1 MARFARIQTIRHP
14 IGAQGRFDL
23 KVTSADVRVRA
34 IDGGDA
40 SLRAT
45 FEIRAQ
51 TEQEADEIF
60 QRVQLVADVGSDRL
74 LVQEPDGSQSL
85 RGWFDRMLGSR
96 GLVDL
101 SVEVEVPPSAE
112 VRLETVSGD
121 LTVEQ
126 LHGSQRY
133 TTVSGDLYVTGA
145 GGSLRVNTVSGDVT
159 VRGER
164 PIAFRSE
171 AVSGDLSV
179 AVPRLDALRTHGVSG
194 DVEVEGELAAAGEF
208 RSETVSGDVTV
219 GLLGGATFEV
229 RGISTDIS
237 SDLDHRIEG
246 RLDRRRVVIG
256 SGQPTYVFNSMSGDL
271 SIRAP
276 RRVARP
282 APSAATAAAPAL
294 EPAAR
299 GLSGEEELAVLQA
312 LERGEISVEE
322 ATRRLGGG
330 DA

>member
-1 MARFARIQTIRHP
+1 MARFVRVQSIRHP
-14 IGAQGRFDL
+14 LGATGRFDL

-34 IDGGDA
+34 TDGSDM

-45 FEIRAQ
+45 FEIRAES
-51 TEQEADEIF
+51 EQEADEIF
-60 QRVQLVADVGSDRL
+60 QRVQLITEAGTGRLVVEEPDGPPSMRGMLDRL
-74 LVQEPDGSQSL
+74 L
-85 RGWFDRMLGSR
+85 RGR
-96 GLVDL
+96 GTVDL
-101 SVEVEVPPSAE
+101 SVEAEVPPAAE
-112 VRLETVSGD
+112 LRLEAVSGD
-121 LTVEQ
+121 VTVEG
-126 LHGSQRY
+126 LHGAQRY

-159 VRGER
+159 LRGER
-164 PIAFRSE
+164 PIALRSE

-179 AVPRLDALRTHGVSG
+179 AVPRIDDLRTQTVSG
-194 DVEVEGELAAAGEF
+194 DIEVEGELAPTGEF
-208 RSETVSGDVTV
+208 RAETVSGDVTV

-256 SGQPTYVFNSMSGDL
+256 SGRPTFVFNSMSGDL
-271 SIRAP
+271 SIHRP
-276 RRVARP
+276 RRVTPMAPGVQPP
-282 APSAATAAAPAL
+282 APPAAPRTL
-294 EPAAR
+294 DE
-299 GLSGEEELAVLQA
+299 SEQLAVLQA
-312 LERGEISVEE
+312 LERGEIDVDE

>member
-1 MARFARIQTIRHP
+1 MARFARIQTIRHS
-14 IGAQGRFDL
+14 IGAQGRLDL

-34 IDGGDA
+34 VEGADA

-60 QRVQLVADVGSDRL
+60 QRVQLVADAGSGRL
-74 LVQEPDGSQSL
+74 VVQEPDGTPSL
-85 RGWFDRMLGSR
+85 RGWIDRMLSGR
-96 GLVDL
+96 GVDL

-126 LHGSQRY
+126 LHGAQRY
-133 TTVSGDLYVTGA
+133 TTVSGDLYVNGA

-179 AVPRLDALRTHGVSG
+179 AVPRLDALRTHSVSG
-194 DVEVEGELAAAGEF
+194 DVEVEGELAPTGEF

-276 RRVARP
+276 RRVRP
-282 APSAATAAAPAL
+282 APSGAASAAPASG
-294 EPAAR
+294 

-330 DA
+330 NA